1 MNTFIIIVWILII
14 LTFFLSSKIIA
25 LETLLIFQFAY
36 GGLMM
41 MRNIEPLM
49 IPYQKLWVF
58 NGYNRMDGLENNLL
72 PANIKLLGY
81 GS

>member
-1 MNTFIIIVWILII
+1 
-14 LTFFLSSKIIA
+14 
-25 LETLLIFQFAY
+25 
-36 GGLMM
+36 MM

-58 NGYNRMDGLENNLL
+58 NGYNRMAGIENNLL